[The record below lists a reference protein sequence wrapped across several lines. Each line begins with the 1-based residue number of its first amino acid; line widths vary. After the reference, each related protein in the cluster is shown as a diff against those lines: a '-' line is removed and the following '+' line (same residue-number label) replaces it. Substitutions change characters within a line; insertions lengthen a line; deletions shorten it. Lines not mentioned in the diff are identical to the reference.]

1 MKKGVVKLLRFGTKK
16 KSSKGLVA
24 VHVSPEGVA
33 IASAVGIQ
41 KKLSYISFFNISDPL
56 NRASLV
62 AAEVVDAGLEDSRCS
77 LVLSSGEY
85 QLLLVEAPDVPKEEL
100 KEALLWRVKDLIQ
113 YSTDDA
119 ILDFFELPED
129 AFRGRSKMLYVV
141 VADRHLME
149 KRIAWLETIKL
160 KPVYI
165 DVPEIVLLNISEDL
179 SESEAGT
186 AILYLNEKQSVVN
199 MMSSGGLYLSRALS
213 YSHSTNIDNA
223 VLDLQRSMDYFESQ
237 IGKPPCLRII
247 VMPLQVGETRLMME
261 LRNNLGA
268 DVQSLDLSEVI
279 DSDEPLTIDLQQ
291 RCFLAIV
298 AALRNEASQ

>member
-1 MKKGVVKLLRFGTKK
+1 MLPFKK
-16 KSSKGLVA
+16 KSAKSKGLAA
-24 VHVSPEGVA
+24 VHIVQDGVA
-33 IASAVGIQ
+33 LAVVSVVGSQ
-41 KKLSYISFFNISDPL
+41 QKLSSVIFIKQPDAL
-56 NRASLV
+56 NNAHSIATSV
-62 AAEVVDAGLEDSRCS
+62 SNAGLENSRCS

-85 QLLLVEAPDVPKEEL
+85 QLLLVEAPEVPQEEM

-119 ILDFFELPED
+119 IIDFFEIPDD
-129 AFRGRSKMLYVV
+129 AFRGRGKMLYVV
-141 VADRHLME
+141 AADRQLIE
-149 KRIAWLETIKL
+149 KRISWLESL
-160 KPVYI
+160 NLYPVYI
-165 DVPEIVLLNISEDL
+165 DVPEMALLNIAEDL

-186 AILYLNEKQSVVN
+186 VILYLNEKQSVIN

-213 YSHSTNIDNA
+213 YNHSAQIDNA

-247 VMPLQVGETRLMME
+247 VMPLQVGETPLMME

-291 RCFLAIV
+291 RCFLAI
-298 AALRNEASQ
+298 AAAFRNERADKL